1 MKIAGRE
8 CEKYSFRDTPHTY
21 DIEIVFVVRK
31 EFQTVLS
38 TTEEDG
44 GDFLESMSE
53 EAICNDM
60 VDEQNV
66 HHVVDWRSTG
76 TDSDGTEFIKLKYAR
91 DVVLTVDTQIETD
104 GGRERNR
111 VSKKALLQMMEGEYD
126 LVEQDQCRDPY
137 DPPTPQHITV
147 TQDDIVDLSH
157 LSVEESTPA
166 VELTEKIEFERETDL
181 S

>member
-1 MKIAGRE
+1 
-8 CEKYSFRDTPHTY
+8 
-21 DIEIVFVVRK
+21 V
-31 EFQTVLS
+31 
-38 TTEEDG
+38 
-44 GDFLESMSE
+44 
-53 EAICNDM
+53 

-66 HHVVDWRSTG
+66 HHIVDWRQTDTDQNG
-76 TDSDGTEFIKLKYAR
+76 TAFIKLKYAR

-137 DPPTPQHITV
+137 DPPTPQHIEV
-147 TQDDIVDLSH
+147 EQDDIVDLHH
-157 LSVEESTPA
+157 LSVRESSPA
-166 VELTEKIEFERETDL
+166 VELTELVEMFDEVESDL